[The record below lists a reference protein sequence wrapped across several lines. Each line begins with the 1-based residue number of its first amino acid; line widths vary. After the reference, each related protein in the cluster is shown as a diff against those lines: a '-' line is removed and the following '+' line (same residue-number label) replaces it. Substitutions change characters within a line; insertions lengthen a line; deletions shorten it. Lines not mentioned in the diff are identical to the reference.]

1 MPYYDDQPRSS
12 FWSNIP
18 VATRNL
24 LLVNIVI
31 YLFTFIAD
39 MRGSDVIVEYL
50 AVFFPASPFFRP
62 WQVLTYMFVHA
73 NFAHL
78 FFNMWALL
86 LFGMALE
93 KAIGT
98 KKFLIL
104 YFACGIGAY
113 LLHTGVPWIQYSY
126 FLSAGAEQNL
136 FNLLRT
142 PTLGA
147 SGAIYGIEVAFA
159 MVYPDMKLML
169 IFPPVALKAKW
180 MILIFIG
187 IELVTGITGTLDGI
201 AHFAHLGGALVGFI
215 LMLIWKRR
223 NRW

>member
-1 MPYYDDQPRSS
+1 MPYYQNTGGS
-12 FWSNIP
+12 FWQRIP

-24 LLVNIVI
+24 LLINIIMYV
-31 YLFTFIAD
+31 FTFIAD
-39 MRGSDVIVEYL
+39 LKGSDVMLEYL
-50 AVFFPASPFFRP
+50 AVFFPASPFFKP
-62 WQVLTYMFVHA
+62 WQVLTYMFLHA

-78 FFNMWALL
+78 FFNMWALFM
-86 LFGMALE
+86 FGMALE
-93 KAIGT
+93 QAIGT

-113 LLHTGVPWIQYSY
+113 LMHTGVQWAQYSY
-126 FLSAGAEQNL
+126 FLASGAEEAAV
-136 FNLLRT
+136 NLLRT

-159 MVYPDMKLML
+159 VVYPDMKLTL
-169 IFPPVALKAKW
+169 IFPPVTLKAKW

-187 IELVTGITGTLDGI
+187 IEIVTGITGTLDGI

-215 LMLIWKRR
+215 LMLIWKKR

>member
-1 MPYYDDQPRSS
+1 MSYYNDSRPS
-12 FWSNIP
+12 FWKSIP
-18 VATRNL
+18 PAMLNL
-24 LLVNIVI
+24 LIVNAIV
-31 YLFTFIAD
+31 YLATFIAD
-39 MRGSDVIVEYL
+39 MRGSDVMIEYL
-50 AVFFPASPFFRP
+50 AVFFPKSPFFRP
-62 WQVLTYMFVHA
+62 WQVVTYMFLHA

-78 FFNMWALL
+78 FFNMWALF

-104 YFACGIGAY
+104 YFASGIGAY
-113 LLHTGVPWIQYSY
+113 LLHTGVEWIQYSH
-126 FLSAGAEQNL
+126 FLAAGMEQEA

-159 MVYPDMKLML
+159 VMYPNMVLML
-169 IFPPVALKAKW
+169 IFPPVRLKAKW

-187 IELVTGITGTLDGI
+187 IELLTGITGTLDGI

-215 LMLIWKRR
+215 LMWIWKKR